1 MTRVGCLPYSQHARA
16 AMKVDGS
23 GAVSYS
29 DWWGYEVTMVQL
41 LADMY
46 NFRWIV
52 RNYLKCFRLLT
63 VILLSKVSD
72 H

>member
-1 MTRVGCLPYSQHARA
+1 
-16 AMKVDGS
+16 MKVDGS